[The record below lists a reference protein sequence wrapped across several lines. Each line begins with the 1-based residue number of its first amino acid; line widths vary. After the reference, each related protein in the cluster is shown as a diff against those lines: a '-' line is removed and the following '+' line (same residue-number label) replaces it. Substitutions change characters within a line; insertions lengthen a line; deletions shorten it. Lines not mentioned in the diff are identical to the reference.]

1 MKYGESGFD
10 ADDLLGHLER
20 LPPSP
25 VLYGS
30 GFEQQP
36 ELLGKIAVR
45 HPLIGNSPEIVV
57 RIKNPS
63 SFFELLGVLQIPYP
77 LTQLTPPDDKTG
89 WLIKRGG
96 GAGGTHIRR
105 EGVSASGDYYQQ
117 EITGESMSVLFLAD
131 GKSARIVGFN
141 QQWVAPESGLPFCYG
156 GAVSRAS
163 VPADAKAGM
172 NSALQAIVECTGL
185 RGLNSMDCVLA
196 GNTFFV
202 LEINPRLS
210 ASFVLYDGPWLL
222 REHLQA
228 CEGHLRVGDLPE
240 LPAQAHKII
249 FAPAEFI
256 VPKKMFWP
264 DWVSDIP
271 EAGSIIKAG
280 QPICSVLASAVDA
293 ESARQTVFARGRQ
306 LEAQLQ
312 PLFLNGIC
320 HEPHTT

>member
-10 ADDLLGHLER
+10 ADDLLAHLEL

-45 HPLIGNSPEIVV
+45 HQLIGNSPEIVA

-63 SFFELLGVLQIPYP
+63 SFFDLLGMLQISYP
-77 LTQLTPPDDKTG
+77 ATRLTPPDDKTG
-89 WLIKRGG
+89 WLIKRSG

-105 EGVSASGDYYQQ
+105 EGVSASGEYYQQ
-117 EITGESMSVLFLAD
+117 EITGESVSVLFLAD

-141 QQWVAPESGLPFCYG
+141 QQWLAPESGLPFCYG

-163 VPADAKAGM
+163 VPPEAKAGM
-172 NSALQAIVECTGL
+172 NLALQAIVEHTGL
-185 RGLNSMDCVLA
+185 RGLNSMDCMLI
-196 GNTFFV
+196 GNMFFV

-210 ASFVLYDGPWLL
+210 ASFGLYDGPWLL

-228 CEGHLRVGDLPE
+228 CEGHLWFGDVPE
-240 LPAQAHKII
+240 FPAQAHKII
-249 FAPAEFI
+249 FAPADFI
-256 VPKKMFWP
+256 IPSNMSWP
-264 DWVSDIP
+264 TWVSDIP

-280 QPICSVLASAVDA
+280 QPVCSVLASAADA
-293 ESARQTVFARGRQ
+293 ASARKTVFARGQQ

-312 PLFLNGIC
+312 PLFLNGIR